1 MEKVSKFL
9 GADGLTS
16 TSANHIANI
25 AKEMY
30 EALETKMQSLRLYN
44 RDYTLA
50 LNGKEY
56 RVENESSKEDLTELA
71 ESIKEVSALKS
82 LIAWLREGIK
92 AKEKL
97 TSAEAEEEYIRSLI
111 QEGRKDLDIR
121 MDMDMSECS
130 FATVLEEMGEETMA
144 RYYGLEAKCATLGKF
159 IHPDGSFALARK
171 AFFDVTKNPTA
182 IQGKGQDAEIHTFS
196 TTFTA
201 EEVDGEFFELQKR
214 YRSLQAE
221 LNKLKAEVDNK
232 YNEKLK
238 ERISVGRVHVQ
249 ERELARKEVLLE
261 RSKEIKA
268 LKIVIPQSLKEIFGK
283 VNAVASAK

>member
-9 GADGLTS
+9 GSDGLTS

-30 EALETKMQSLRLYN
+30 EALEAKMQSLRLYN
-44 RDYTLA
+44 KDYTLA

-56 RVENESSKEDLTELA
+56 RVENESSKEELSELT
-71 ESIKEVSALKS
+71 ESIKKVSALKS

-97 TSAEAEEEYIRSLI
+97 TTAEAEEEYIRRLI

-121 MDMDMSECS
+121 MDMEECT
-130 FATVLEEMGEETMA
+130 FASVMEEMGEETMA
-144 RYYGLEAKCATLGKF
+144 RYYALEAKCATLGKF

-171 AFFDVTKNPTA
+171 AFFDVTKNPTT

-238 ERISVGRVHVQ
+238 ERISVGKVHVQ

>member
-30 EALETKMQSLRLYN
+30 EALETKIQSLRLYN
-44 RDYTLA
+44 KDYTLA

-56 RVENESSKEDLTELA
+56 RVENESSKEELFNLA
-71 ESIKEVSALKS
+71 DSIKEVSSLKS

-92 AKEKL
+92 AKENL
-97 TSAEAEEEYIRSLI
+97 TTKEAEEDYIEKLI
-111 QEGRKDLDIR
+111 KEGRKELDDEIDLD
-121 MDMDMSECS
+121 DCS
-130 FATVLEEMGEETMA
+130 FETVLGEMGEETMA
-144 RYYGLEAKCATLGKF
+144 RYYALEAKCATLGKF

-171 AFFDVTKNPTA
+171 SFFNVTKNPTT

-196 TTFTA
+196 TSFTA
-201 EEVDGEFFELQKR
+201 EEVDKEFFELQKR

-232 YNEKLK
+232 YK
-238 ERISVGRVHVQ
+238 EELTEQLRVHRIHIQ
-249 ERELARKEVLLE
+249 ECDLARKEALLE

-268 LKIVIPQSLKEIFGK
+268 LKIVIPQSLKEIFDK